1 MVYSEFDENV
11 HVIEPF
17 DVPVEWQDNISIDPG
32 LHNPLSAHFYAVD
45 YDGNVYVVAE
55 HYQAQKTVEY
65 HAEKIKEIARKLNWK
80 TDSKGFL
87 RAIIDSAARQK
98 TLASEKNVVEL
109 FYENG
114 ILVNPQ
120 VDKDMFAGISTVK
133 SYLKTADGGTRLF
146 IFKNC
151 VNLIREIKNYWWGD
165 GDLPIKKDDH
175 ALDEL
180 RYYLMTKP
188 LNKEKVTKTEIQKDK
203 ERMARKLKYKTM
215 WN

>member
-1 MVYSEFDENV
+1 MT
-11 HVIEPF
+11 HPF
-17 DVPVEWQDNISIDPG
+17 LTIPSLFIP
-32 LHNPLSAHFYAVD
+32 F
-45 YDGNVYVVAE
+45 
-55 HYQAQKTVEY
+55 
-65 HAEKIKEIARKLNWK
+65 IKEIARKLNWK

-133 SYLKTADGGTRLF
+133 SYLKTADGSTRLF

-151 VNLIREIKNYWWGD
+151 VNLIR
-165 GDLPIKKDDH
+165 
-175 ALDEL
+175 
-180 RYYLMTKP
+180 
-188 LNKEKVTKTEIQKDK
+188 
-203 ERMARKLKYKTM
+203 
-215 WN
+215 